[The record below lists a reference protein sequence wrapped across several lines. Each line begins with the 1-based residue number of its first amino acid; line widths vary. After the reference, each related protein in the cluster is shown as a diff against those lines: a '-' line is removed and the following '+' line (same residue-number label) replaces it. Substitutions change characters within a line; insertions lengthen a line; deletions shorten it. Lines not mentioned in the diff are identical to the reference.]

1 MTNKGIATVV
11 KDGSVYV
18 KMDEL
23 LEGLY
28 AVCNKWQMVYTQG
41 TAQGTEQEAA
51 QRLIGMVDL
60 CKGMEYLH
68 DEIKAREGL
77 T

>member
-1 MTNKGIATVV
+1 MV

-18 KMDEL
+18 NMDEL

-28 AVCNKWQMVYTQG
+28 AVCNKWQLLYTQG
-41 TAQGTEQEAA
+41 TQGTEQEAA

-60 CKGMEYLH
+60 CKGMEFLH
-68 DEIKAREGL
+68 DEIKVREGL